1 MNIMNAMNTEGAATK
16 NPWRLDGK
24 RAVVTGG
31 TKGIGR
37 AIVEEFLDLGADVL
51 FCARDSSAVERTA
64 MELGARGSVR
74 GITSDVTTREG
85 RGALLA
91 EAGEIDVL
99 VNNVGTNVRKPMDDY
114 RDDEIVGLV
123 DLNLTS
129 FLLLARDAH
138 SRLTARPGASVVN
151 IASVAGLTAMLTGV
165 PYAVTKAGMLQ
176 ASRSLALEWAPDGIR
191 VNSVAP
197 WYTRTPLTE
206 PILARPDAL
215 KTIVGRTPLGRV
227 AEPHEVARPVA
238 FLAMDASS
246 YVTGQCLTVDG
257 GFTIHGLSW

>member
-1 MNIMNAMNTEGAATK
+1 MKK

-37 AIVEEFLDLGADVL
+37 AIVEELLALGADVL
-51 FCARDSSAVERTA
+51 FCARSASDVARTA
-64 MELGARGSVR
+64 TELGSKGSVR
-74 GITSDVTTREG
+74 GVAADVTTREG
-85 RGALLA
+85 RSALLDA
-91 EAGEIDVL
+91 AGDVDVL
-99 VNNVGTNVRKPMDDY
+99 VNNVGTNIRKSIDDY
-114 RDDEIVGLV
+114 TDDEIAGLV

-129 FLLLARDAH
+129 FLLLARDFH
-138 SRLTARPGASVVN
+138 RLLRSASGASVVN
-151 IASVAGLTAMLTGV
+151 IASVAGITAMLTGV
-165 PYAVTKAGMLQ
+165 PYAATKAGMLQ

-206 PILARPDAL
+206 PILARPEA
-215 KTIVGRTPLGRV
+215 KAKIVARTPLGRV
-227 AEPHEVARPVA
+227 AEPEEVARPVA
-238 FLAMDASS
+238 FLAMEASS

-257 GFTIHGLSW
+257 GLTIHGLSWQ